1 MDVPTRLEDL
11 ESAGDSIII
20 QLFLSFAYKVK
31 DSSVSPAGCRFR
43 DAQQVATI
51 WILYELARINPLL

>member
-1 MDVPTRLEDL
+1 MEVPTRLEDL
-11 ESAGDSIII
+11 ESARDIIII

-31 DSSVSPAGCRFR
+31 DSSVRSAGCRFT

-51 WILYELARINPLL
+51 WILYELVRINPLL